1 MNPFIQEH
9 DHTQACS
16 ENIRQTQL
24 IQEIMYNTVNH
35 EESGES
41 EDLVPT
47 HNIFAISKCVFV
59 YVLYIFL
66 RIVNKIMA
74 KTFKYPLLIFCNF
87 IRCLQC

>member
-1 MNPFIQEH
+1 
-9 DHTQACS
+9 
-16 ENIRQTQL
+16 
-24 IQEIMYNTVNH
+24 MYNTVNY

-47 HNIFAISKCVFV
+47 YNIFAISECVLM

-66 RIVNKIMA
+66 RIVNKITA
-74 KTFKYPLLIFCNF
+74 KTFKHPLLIVCSF

>member
-16 ENIRQTQL
+16 ENTGQTQL
-24 IQEIMYNTVNH
+24 IQEIMYSIVNH

-47 HNIFAISKCVFV
+47 YNIFAISECVFV
-59 YVLYIFL
+59 NACIIY
-66 RIVNKIMA
+66 M
-74 KTFKYPLLIFCNF
+74 FKNSKQNYCKNP
-87 IRCLQC
+87 